1 MINRIKELVEILN
14 RASKAY
20 YQEDNEIMSNY
31 EYDAL
36 YDELVRLEKE
46 SGIVLS
52 NSPTAN
58 VGYEV
63 LSQLPKEK
71 HPSPML
77 SLDKTKE
84 VEVLADFLGDK
95 EGVLSWKL
103 DGLTIV
109 LTYNGGKLV
118 KAVTRGNGE
127 IGEVIT
133 NNAKTFKNLPLNIAY
148 KDELVIRGEAVIR
161 YSDFEAINETIE
173 DASQK
178 YKNPRNLCS
187 GTVRQLNN
195 EITAKR
201 NVCFFAF
208 SFVSASKEEGLEF
221 NNSKN
226 ERMNWLKSLGFE
238 VVESKMVTKE
248 SMAQAVAEF
257 SKAIENNDFPS
268 DGLVLTIDDIEYSK
282 SLGRTSKFPKDSIAF
297 KWKDEVCD
305 TKLLEIEW
313 SASRTGLINP
323 VAVFEPVE
331 LEGTSVS
338 RASVHNVSIVK
349 DLMLG
354 IGDIISVYKANMII
368 PQISENKT
376 KSGNIEI
383 PSVCP
388 VCGEP
393 TVVKNDNGVE
403 TLNCVNQECLAK
415 KIMCFTHFVG
425 RDAMNIE
432 GLSQSTIEKFIAK
445 GFIKELSDIFG
456 LDRFK
461 DDIVEME
468 GFGEKSYANLV
479 ESVEKSKIV
488 EMPKF
493 IYGLGILGVGLA
505 NAKVI
510 CKEFKYDFDKIRQAK
525 PEEITAIY
533 GLGESIAKN
542 FVDYFGNEGN
552 NRVVDNLLKYI
563 EFADVSVE
571 EEATLQGMNFV
582 ITGSLEHF
590 DNRNALKD
598 VIEAKGGKV
607 VGSVSKNTSYLI
619 NNDINSSSSKNKKA
633 KELGVEIIT
642 EDDFINRFMKEG

>member
-1 MINRIKELVEILN
+1 MLNRIKELVEILN
-14 RASKAY
+14 KAAKAY
-20 YQEDNEIMSNY
+20 YQDSNEIMSNF

-36 YDELVRLEKE
+36 YDELVELEKK
-46 SGIVLS
+46 SGIVLA
-52 NSPTAN
+52 NSPTVN

-84 VEVLADFLGDK
+84 PEALASFLGEQK
-95 EGVLSWKL
+95 GILSWKL

-109 LTYNGGKLV
+109 LTYKDGKLF

-127 IGEVIT
+127 IGEVVT
-133 NNAKTFKNLPLNIAY
+133 NNAKTFVNLPLNIAY
-148 KDELVIRGEAVIR
+148 KGELIIRGEAVIK
-161 YSDFEAINETIE
+161 YSDFELINATIE
-173 DASQK
+173 DASAK
-178 YKNPRNLCS
+178 YKNPRNLCA

-208 SFVSASKEEGLEF
+208 SFVSATEDTKDF

-226 ERMNWLKSLGFE
+226 ERMNWLKSLGFDI
-238 VVESKMVTKE
+238 VESKLVTKDNVV
-248 SMAQAVAEF
+248 QAVKEF
-257 SKAIENNDFPS
+257 ADMIEKNDFPS
-268 DGLVLTIDDIEYSK
+268 DGLVLTMDDIEYSK
-282 SLGRTSKFPKDSIAF
+282 NLGRTAKFPRDSIAF
-297 KWKDEVCD
+297 KWRDEVCD
-305 TKLLEIEW
+305 TKLLYIEW

-349 DLMLG
+349 ELMLG
-354 IGDIISVYKANMII
+354 KGDIISVYKANMII

-383 PSVCP
+383 PCTCP
-388 VCGEP
+388 VCGEK
-393 TVVKNDNGVE
+393 TVIKNENGVE
-403 TLNCVNQECLAK
+403 TLNCVNEECLAK

-432 GLSQSTIEKFIAK
+432 GLSQSTIEKFIEK
-445 GFIKELSDIFG
+445 GFIKELSDIFA
-456 LDRFK
+456 LDRYK
-461 DDIVEME
+461 EEIIVMD
-468 GFGEKSYANLV
+468 GFGEKSYNNLIEAIDKV
-479 ESVEKSKIV
+479 KTV

-510 CKEFKYDFDKIRQAK
+510 CKEFGYDLEKIRNAK
-525 PEEITAIY
+525 TEDIVAIY
-533 GLGESIAKN
+533 GMGEIIAKN
-542 FVDYFGNEGN
+542 FVDYFANEGN
-552 NRVVDNLLKYI
+552 NRIVDDLLKFI
-563 EFADVSVE
+563 TFADVSVDQ
-571 EEATLQGMNFV
+571 EASLNGLNFV
-582 ITGSLEHF
+582 ITGSLEKF
-590 DNRNALKD
+590 DNRNALKS
-598 VIEAKGGKV
+598 VIESKGGKV

-633 KELGVEIIT
+633 KELSVEIIT
-642 EDDFINRFMKEG
+642 EEDFIEKFMNK

>member
-1 MINRIKELVEILN
+1 MLERIKELVELLN
-14 RASKAY
+14 RAAKAY
-20 YQEDNEIMSNY
+20 YQESTEIMSNF

-36 YDELVRLEKE
+36 YDELVELEKK
-46 SGIVLS
+46 SGIVLA
-52 NSPTAN
+52 NSPTVN

-63 LSQLPKEK
+63 LSELPKEK

-84 VEVLADFLGDK
+84 PEALASFLGDQV
-95 EGVLSWKL
+95 GILSWKL

-109 LTYNGGKLV
+109 LPYRDGKLY

-133 NNAKTFKNLPLNIAY
+133 NNAKTFVNLPLNIGF
-148 KDELVIRGEAVIR
+148 KGELIIRGEAVIK
-161 YSDFEAINETIE
+161 YSDFEMINASIE
-173 DASQK
+173 DPSEK
-178 YKNPRNLCS
+178 YKNPRNLCA

-208 SFVSASKEEGLEF
+208 SFVSAEGETKDF
-221 NNSKN
+221 KNSKN
-226 ERMNWLKSLGFE
+226 ERMNWLKELGFDI
-238 VVESKMVTKE
+238 VESKIVTKDNVV
-248 SMAQAVAEF
+248 SAVKEF
-257 SKAIENNDFPS
+257 SEMIKNNDFPS
-268 DGLVLTIDDIEYSK
+268 DGLVLTMDDIKHSE
-282 SLGRTSKFPKDSIAF
+282 SLGRTAKFPRDSIAF

-305 TKLLEIEW
+305 TKLLYIEW

-338 RASVHNVSIVK
+338 RASIHNVSIVK
-349 DLMLG
+349 ELMLG
-354 IGDIISVYKANMII
+354 EGDIISVYKANMII

-376 KSGNIEI
+376 KSGNIKI
-383 PSVCP
+383 PCTCP
-388 VCGEP
+388 VCGEK
-393 TVVKNDNGVE
+393 TVIKNDNGVE
-403 TLNCVNQECLAK
+403 TLNCVNEECLAK
-415 KIMCFTHFVG
+415 KVMCFTHFVG

-445 GFIKELSDIFG
+445 GYIKELPDIFA
-456 LDRFK
+456 LHRFRE
-461 DDIVEME
+461 DIVNMD
-468 GFGEKSYANLV
+468 GFGEKSYNNLIEAV
-479 ESVEKSKIV
+479 NKSKEV

-510 CKEFKYDFDKIRQAK
+510 CKEFDYDFNRIRNATSSD
-525 PEEITAIY
+525 IVAIY
-533 GLGESIAKN
+533 GMGEIIAKN
-542 FVDYFGNEGN
+542 FVDYFANEGN
-552 NRVVDNLLKYI
+552 NRVVDSLLEY
-563 EFADVSVE
+563 VSFLTVE
-571 EEATLQGMNFV
+571 SSGEATLQGLNFV
-582 ITGSLEHF
+582 ITGSLERF
-590 DNRNALKD
+590 DNRNALKSA
-598 VIEAKGGKV
+598 IETKGGKV
-607 VGSVSKNTSYLI
+607 VGSVSKNTNYLI

-642 EDDFINRFMKEG
+642 EEDFVSRFMN

>member
-109 LTYNGGKLV
+109 LTYNDGKLV
-118 KAVTRGNGE
+118 KAVTRGDGE

>member
-36 YDELVRLEKE
+36 YDELVKLEKE

-84 VEVLADFLGDK
+84 VEVLADFLGDM

-208 SFVSASKEEGLEF
+208 SFVSVSKEEGLEF

-349 DLMLG
+349 ELMLG
-354 IGDIISVYKANMII
+354 VGDIISVYKANMII

-393 TVVKNDNGVE
+393 TVVKSDNGVE
-403 TLNCVNQECLAK
+403 TLNCVNQDCLAK

-468 GFGEKSYANLV
+468 GFGEKSYANLI

-607 VGSVSKNTSYLI
+607 VGSVSKNTNYLI